1 MINYLDDYLKVATTP
16 AKRAVLLDV
25 ALVLE
30 SVIGQNVQIS
40 IDEILHDPDA
50 IDYNK
55 TVDNIYESLMASMEV
70 AYNQFGIYFDEEL
83 ISPGHLKMLA
93 DVLESLC
100 QLELNED
107 KDYLLN
113 LIESSDDLTE
123 ALVSLIEA
131 ISPGVSMDFEEI
143 IYRIDPQLIIALKNA
158 LREPARREPTPDFDE
173 KAAEAYIKRCQ
184 EFRKKYGRPPLINDL
199 LEHRAN
205 LRHHPDHTIGLIS
218 KSLDTVNAKQT
229 AWELLALV
237 TYSNCTTEEIGS
249 YVTKLIEKVCADPA
263 DVSAVQDEYQ
273 KLLGR

>member
-40 IDEILHDPDA
+40 IDEILHDPDS